1 MTTFFFL
8 LPIHNTT
15 ATITSNRTGTAMLIK
30 MMNVVSDDLL
40 SSDFSFPASFF
51 LSALVAAFVGAALRG
66 VVEFS

>member
-1 MTTFFFL
+1 
-8 LPIHNTT
+8 
-15 ATITSNRTGTAMLIK
+15 MLIK